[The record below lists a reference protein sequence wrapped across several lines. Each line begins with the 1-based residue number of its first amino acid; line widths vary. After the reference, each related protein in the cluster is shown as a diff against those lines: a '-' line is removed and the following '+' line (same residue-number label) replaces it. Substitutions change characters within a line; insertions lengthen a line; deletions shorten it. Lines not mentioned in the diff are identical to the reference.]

1 MAADVSGNDFFEV
14 DEDFHT
20 SIDNYTYEE
29 NDDEIQSE
37 SVAPV
42 DYPSAYDYT
51 SDFQNVF
58 SLLSFMIAVFIG
70 SVCLTCFLKG
80 FK

>member
-1 MAADVSGNDFFEV
+1 MGADVSGNDLFEV
-14 DEDFHT
+14 DEEFHT

-37 SVAPV
+37 SVTPV
-42 DYPSAYDYT
+42 DYPSPYDYT

>member
-1 MAADVSGNDFFEV
+1 MAVDVSGNDLLEV
-14 DEDFHT
+14 DEDFHS

-37 SVAPV
+37 SVTPI
-42 DYPSAYDYT
+42 DYPSAYDYS
-51 SDFQNVF
+51 SDFQNIF
-58 SLLSFMIAVFIG
+58 SLLSFMIAVAIG
-70 SVCLTCFLKG
+70 SVCLMCFLKG

>member
-1 MAADVSGNDFFEV
+1 MAVDVSGNDSYLLV
-14 DEDFHT
+14 DDDFHS

-29 NDDEIQSE
+29 SNDETESFSE
-37 SVAPV
+37 VNYPESH
-42 DYPSAYDYT
+42 DYS

-58 SLLSFMIAVFIG
+58 TLLSLMIGVTIG
-70 SVCLTCFLKG
+70 GLCFLVFMKG